1 MFAVS
6 FFEVWGGLVLL
17 EKNFERRRKI
27 LEGGKKYS
35 GERETKKEE
44 EEKTFL
50 FEVFIFCPLLLIFS
64 LLCARLRR
72 IHTHTN
78 VYTDINNSVS

>member
-1 MFAVS
+1 MGGGW
-6 FFEVWGGLVLL
+6 FFLKKTSKEEG
-17 EKNFERRRKI
+17 KFRRKKI
-27 LEGGKKYS
+27 LERERQKK
-35 GERETKKEE
+35 RRRR
-44 EEKTFL
+44 TFL